1 MASTMAGQ
9 SCRLLNLISGIRNLK
24 LSLIHQSGV
33 NGLSRQ
39 LWTGSIFGAGS
50 KQAVQD
56 SKNVHT
62 KPKMPAN
69 VFVTFVLQVAED
81 LKKKNPDIK
90 QTELFKQASLMWQEL
105 DPEEKSRLAVE
116 RRELYDKYKEDMK
129 TYLDNMTPEQIQ
141 EEELKKER
149 RTARRLKSL
158 KKQLGTPKKPL
169 GSFSYFLSE
178 HYPERSG
185 EPAAST
191 FKALMSKWMEMSDE
205 EKEKY
210 KQKSRESSKQYKE
223 DIIKWEK
230 EMIALGRF
238 DLVRK
243 SVLSQLNKTKSKKP
257 VKKKTVGFSAHEDD
271 TEH

>member
-185 EPAAST
+185 EPAA
-191 FKALMSKWMEMSDE
+191 
-205 EKEKY
+205 KY